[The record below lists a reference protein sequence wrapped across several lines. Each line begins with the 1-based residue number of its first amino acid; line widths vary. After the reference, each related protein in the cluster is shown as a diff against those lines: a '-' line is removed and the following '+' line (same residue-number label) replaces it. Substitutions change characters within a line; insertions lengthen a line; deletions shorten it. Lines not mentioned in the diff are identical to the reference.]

1 MTKLPQRAAT
11 HRRHIH
17 YVDKTLQKW
26 LLVALVGLE
35 VGLVAGMVWMLYW
48 RLGQVIENNLFRVHL
63 ARDQSLFFDLM
74 REAPLILSIFLV
86 ANVLALLL
94 ADGIWRRQVNS
105 LLRSFMSLVG
115 KSGRLDFSADAQ
127 PSGRHRLLDLA
138 HRQRARERLRLA
150 AIRETIAKLDAELSG
165 AADSRNLR
173 ELLNGLN
180 QLVGRAR

>member
-1 MTKLPQRAAT
+1 MTPLPQRAAA

-35 VGLVAGMVWMLYW
+35 AGLVAGMVWMLHW

-63 ARDQSLFFDLM
+63 AEDQSLFFGLM
-74 REAPLILSIFLV
+74 REAPLILSVFLI

-127 PSGRHRLLDLA
+127 PNGRHRLLELA
-138 HRQRARERLRLA
+138 QDQRARERSRLA
-150 AIRETIAKLDAELSG
+150 SIREHLAQLDAELSG
-165 AADSRNLR
+165 AGDPRRLR
-173 ELLNGLN
+173 ESLDSLNRLLG
-180 QLVGRAR
+180 